1 MKRKEHFFFALRF
14 VLFIRSF
21 SKQWCLLIYKHL
33 IKDQFEYQFIYG
45 VLYSYIHQHHVQ
57 NIRGY
62 IIQKYFLFINASI
75 KLQNEELN
83 LFRFYDL

>member
-1 MKRKEHFFFALRF
+1 MKRKEHFFSLLFFF

-62 IIQKYFLFINASI
+62 IIQNICVY
-75 KLQNEELN
+75 
-83 LFRFYDL
+83 